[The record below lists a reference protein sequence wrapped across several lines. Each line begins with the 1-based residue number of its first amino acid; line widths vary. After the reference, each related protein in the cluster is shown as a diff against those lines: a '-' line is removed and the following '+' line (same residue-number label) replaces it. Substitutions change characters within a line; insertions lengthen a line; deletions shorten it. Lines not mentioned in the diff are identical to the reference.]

1 MEYKFT
7 QLFIPLILL
16 LIILLYVKNQKS
28 EVISVRSTVDHVAY
42 IVQNKKDKQQAA
54 DLLAQLRIKLI
65 EFVNGLKSGKVKDD
79 DRVKRLVDKFQADKI
94 SEGNEDTNYTTYTLN
109 KGEKIVFCLRTRDK
123 NDNLHDLNM
132 ILFVAIHEMGH
143 ICTLSTGHTE
153 EFQKNFKFLLEQAVE
168 MKIYQPVNYREN
180 PTTYCGIAVTD
191 TPLEDKHFK

>member
-16 LIILLYVKNQKS
+16 LIILLFVKNQKS
-28 EVISVRSTVDHVAY
+28 EVVSVRSTVDHVAY

-54 DLLAQLRIKLI
+54 DLLAQLRAKLL
-65 EFVNGLKSGKVKDD
+65 EFVAGLQSSSVKDD
-79 DRVKRLVDKFQADKI
+79 DRVKRLISKFQADHI
-94 SEGNEDTNYTTYTLN
+94 SEGDTNTNYTTYTLN

-132 ILFVAIHEMGH
+132 MLFVAIHEMGH

-153 EFQKNFKFLLEQAVE
+153 EFQKNFKFLLEEAVKL
-168 MKIYQPVNYREN
+168 KIYQPVNYREN